1 MISTWAILKKPKKYC
16 NQSQAKK
23 KSATNEWISKR
34 MKLKEWIQ
42 MDGKEIWQKEWMI
55 KRMKWMNKWTKRL
68 KFWNDWMDG
77 WKNKKKDGEKEGM
90 NEPKEWYSR
99 NFKQFKVWN
108 DEFIVML
115 SFWNVEFGKFPTSQL
130 VVSNCLYFFQN

>member
-1 MISTWAILKKPKKYC
+1 
-16 NQSQAKK
+16 
-23 KSATNEWISKR
+23 

-90 NEPKEWYSR
+90 NEPKEW
-99 NFKQFKVWN
+99 
-108 DEFIVML
+108 
-115 SFWNVEFGKFPTSQL
+115 
-130 VVSNCLYFFQN
+130 